1 MEIDKKLELE
11 NVDAKLDTL
20 MQTTK
25 ENFNIIE
32 SIKALNAAN
41 ETVKAL
47 IVTQ

>member
-1 MEIDKKLELE
+1 
-11 NVDAKLDTL
+11 

-25 ENFNIIE
+25 ENFKIIE

-47 IVTQ
+47 NVANDSIKALIVTQ